1 VRRARWPWVTLAL
14 VSLGVIAL
22 AGWYAFVVMP
32 QRARAGQH
40 IAMTSGSSPSTVTMT
55 PSTARVPADAASMVA
70 QATAKPVATVSVDGT
85 ALPFGSADGRG
96 QAPAVD
102 AAAIVAAV
110 VPVDAVV
117 APVPTRPVPTP
128 PVPTPAPPTV
138 APVAPSDALEIASNP
153 AGARVFLDGADQGVT
168 PVKLPGSADH
178 HTLALLLA
186 GHELYTAQV
195 DGHGKLQLELKSVT
209 PHGGPAGIKVITC
222 KDKERYYVFVD
233 GAPTGMTCPTERIH
247 SELGTHTVE
256 VYDMVSESRQKWDIN
271 ITDTRLSYRVR
282 VEN

>member
-1 VRRARWPWVTLAL
+1 
-14 VSLGVIAL
+14 
-22 AGWYAFVVMP
+22 VMP

-55 PSTARVPADAASMVA
+55 PSTARAPGDAALVVAQVPPPAPPTTPAPLTPPAPADA
-70 QATAKPVATVSVDGT
+70 ATAKPVATVVI
-85 ALPFGSADGRG
+85 
-96 QAPAVD
+96 D

-117 APVPTRPVPTP
+117 APVPTP
-128 PVPTPAPPTV
+128 PPPTV
-138 APVAPSDALEIASNP
+138 APVAPSDALEIASTP

-247 SELGTHTVE
+247 TELGTHTVE
-256 VYDMVSESRQKWDIN
+256 VYDVVSESRQKWDIN